1 MKMIDVYRD
10 INKINK
16 NILPV
21 ILLNCLFSAIEP
33 FVFIFVSGKL
43 VKYLIE
49 GRAFKEI
56 VTLSLVGAAISL
68 AVYVIKN
75 ITENYKM
82 EYMDYLN
89 CKEKNLLIKGMFN
102 LDFKDFE
109 SKEYKDKISR
119 HRQETDGIG
128 GVYYE
133 TLYLLSDFV
142 SGVLTI
148 IIAAISLG
156 GFYKTLNQSVDIK
169 ILGERYFPLILLA
182 ALIILSVLLAIFR
195 KKVEEKNEDD
205 REEYSVK
212 YKIYDFYMRLL
223 SDYESLKQ
231 IKIFDEKPFI
241 KRELNDKFVK
251 DGLSLDRRVSVRTAF
266 SQAMNE
272 FLMTGINVL
281 FLLVLAVKAIGGL
294 FGADAL
300 IIYYGAFKEIV
311 DGIKLLI
318 ESVGYKKSIE
328 PKIEILYDVI
338 ALKSESDEGK
348 YIEEST
354 ENAIVAKNIYFSYPG
369 SDKNALEEIDVTIKN
384 GEKIAIVGEN
394 GSGKTTFIN
403 LLTGLYRPTSGEIF
417 VNGKTPTLENTSK
430 EAGVVS
436 QDFFLFSFMLGENV
450 AASRDVDMK
459 NAALALETS
468 GFGDKYPLE
477 TYLYKDIDED
487 GVDVSGGE
495 AQKIALAR
503 AIYGDKKL
511 LLFDEPTSKLDPKS
525 EMKVFESFNE
535 VSKGKTAIF
544 VSHRMS
550 ACKFAD
556 RIILFEKGKISAIGT
571 HEEMIRGSE
580 RYREMWEAQAKYF
593 HSC

>member
-82 EYMDYLN
+82 EFMDYLN

-338 ALKSESDEGK
+338 TLKSESDEGK

-354 ENAIVAKNIYFSYPG
+354 ENAIVAKNIFFAYPG

-450 AASRDVDMK
+450 AASRDVDTK
-459 NAALALETS
+459 NAKLALETS

-535 VSKGKTAIF
+535 VSKGKTSIF

-580 RYREMWEAQAKYF
+580 RYREMWIAQAKYY
-593 HSC
+593 SC

>member
-338 ALKSESDEGK
+338 TLKSESDEGK

-354 ENAIVAKNIYFSYPG
+354 ENAIVAKNIFFAYPG

-450 AASRDVDMK
+450 AASRDVDTK
-459 NAALALETS
+459 NAKLALETS

-535 VSKGKTAIF
+535 VSKGKTSIF

-580 RYREMWEAQAKYF
+580 RYREMWIAQAKYY
-593 HSC
+593 SC

>member
-56 VTLSLVGAAISL
+56 VTLSLVGAAISF

-82 EYMDYLN
+82 EFMDYLN

-241 KRELNDKFVK
+241 KRELKEKFVK

-354 ENAIVAKNIYFSYPG
+354 ENAIVAKNICFAYPG

-450 AASRDVDMK
+450 ASSRDVDIK

-580 RYREMWEAQAKYF
+580 RYRAMWEAQAKYF

>member
-133 TLYLLSDFV
+133 TLYLLSDFM

-195 KKVEEKNEDD
+195 KKVEEKNEDN

-241 KRELNDKFVK
+241 KRELNEKFVK

-338 ALKSESDEGK
+338 TLRSESDEGK

-354 ENAIVAKNIYFSYPG
+354 ENAIVAKNIFFSYPG
-369 SDKNALEEIDVTIKN
+369 SDKNALEEIDVIIKN

-450 AASRDVDMK
+450 ASSRDVDMK

-503 AIYGDKKL
+503 AIYGNKKL

-556 RIILFEKGKISAIGT
+556 RIILFEKGKVSAIGT

-580 RYREMWEAQAKYF
+580 RYREMWMAQAKYY
-593 HSC
+593 SC

>member
-21 ILLNCLFSAIEP
+21 ILLNCLFSAVEP

-82 EYMDYLN
+82 EFMDYLN

-354 ENAIVAKNIYFSYPG
+354 ENAIVAKNIYFAYPG

-459 NAALALETS
+459 NAKRALETS

-580 RYREMWEAQAKYF
+580 RYRAMWEAQAKYF

>member
-354 ENAIVAKNIYFSYPG
+354 ENAIVAKNIFFAYPG

-450 AASRDVDMK
+450 ASSRDVDMK
-459 NAALALETS
+459 NAKLALETS

-571 HEEMIRGSE
+571 HEEMLKGSE
-580 RYREMWEAQAKYF
+580 RYRTMWMAQAKYF

>member
-21 ILLNCLFSAIEP
+21 ILLNCLFSAVEP

-195 KKVEEKNEDD
+195 KKVEEKNEND

-354 ENAIVAKNIYFSYPG
+354 ENAIVAKNICFAYPG

-450 AASRDVDMK
+450 ASSRDVDMK
-459 NAALALETS
+459 NAKLALETS

>member
-82 EYMDYLN
+82 EFMDYLN

-156 GFYKTLNQSVDIK
+156 GFYKTLNQSVDIR

-241 KRELNDKFVK
+241 KRELNEKFVK

-354 ENAIVAKNIYFSYPG
+354 ENAIVAKNIYFAYPG

-417 VNGKTPTLENTSK
+417 VNGKTSTLENTSK
-430 EAGVVS
+430 EVGVVS

-450 AASRDVDMK
+450 AASRDVDVK
-459 NAALALETS
+459 NAKLALETS

-580 RYREMWEAQAKYF
+580 RYREMWIAQAKYY
-593 HSC
+593 SC

>member
-82 EYMDYLN
+82 EFMDYLN

-354 ENAIVAKNIYFSYPG
+354 ENAIVAKNIFFSYPG

>member
-82 EYMDYLN
+82 EFMDYLN

-251 DGLSLDRRVSVRTAF
+251 DGLSLDRRVSLRTAF

-338 ALKSESDEGK
+338 AFKSESDEGK
-348 YIEEST
+348 YIEERT
-354 ENAIVAKNIYFSYPG
+354 ENAIVAKNIFFSYPG

-417 VNGKTPTLENTSK
+417 VNGKTPTLEKTSK

-450 AASRDVDMK
+450 ASSRDVDMK
-459 NAALALETS
+459 NAKLALETS

-503 AIYGDKKL
+503 AIYGNKKL

-571 HEEMIRGSE
+571 HKEMIRGSE
-580 RYREMWEAQAKYF
+580 RYREMWEAQAKYYY
-593 HSC
+593 SC

>member
-241 KRELNDKFVK
+241 KRELNEKFVK

-311 DGIKLLI
+311 EGIKLLI

-338 ALKSESDEGK
+338 TLKSQSDEGK

-459 NAALALETS
+459 NAKLALETS

-556 RIILFEKGKISAIGT
+556 RIILFENGKISAIGT

-580 RYREMWEAQAKYF
+580 RYRAMWEAQAKYYY
-593 HSC
+593 SC

>member
-21 ILLNCLFSAIEP
+21 ILLNCLFNAIEP

-49 GRAFKEI
+49 ARAFKEI

-82 EYMDYLN
+82 EFMDYLN

-354 ENAIVAKNIYFSYPG
+354 ENAIVAKNICFSYPG
-369 SDKNALEEIDVTIKN
+369 TDKNALEEIDVTIKN

-450 AASRDVDMK
+450 ASSRDVDTK
-459 NAALALETS
+459 NAKLALETS

-503 AIYGDKKL
+503 AIYGNKKL

-580 RYREMWEAQAKYF
+580 RYREMWEAQAKYY
-593 HSC
+593 SC

>member
-89 CKEKNLLIKGMFN
+89 CKEKNLLIKGIFN

-251 DGLSLDRRVSVRTAF
+251 DGLSLDRRVSVRIAF

-311 DGIKLLI
+311 DRIKLLI

-354 ENAIVAKNIYFSYPG
+354 ENAIVAKNIFFSYPG

-450 AASRDVDMK
+450 ASSRDVDIK
-459 NAALALETS
+459 NAKLALETS

-580 RYREMWEAQAKYF
+580 RYREMWIAQAKYY
-593 HSC
+593 SC

>member
-21 ILLNCLFSAIEP
+21 ILLNCLFSAVEP

-82 EYMDYLN
+82 EFMDYLN

-354 ENAIVAKNIYFSYPG
+354 ENAIVAKNICFAYPG

-430 EAGVVS
+430 EAGVVN

-450 AASRDVDMK
+450 ASSRDVDVK
-459 NAALALETS
+459 NAKLALETS

-571 HEEMIRGSE
+571 HEEMLKGSE
-580 RYREMWEAQAKYF
+580 RYRAMWEAQAKYY
-593 HSC
+593 SC

>member
-82 EYMDYLN
+82 EFMDYLN

-109 SKEYKDKISR
+109 SREYKDKISR

-354 ENAIVAKNIYFSYPG
+354 EDAIVAKNIFFSYPG

-450 AASRDVDMK
+450 ASSRDVDMK
-459 NAALALETS
+459 NAKLALETT

-503 AIYGDKKL
+503 AIYGNKKL

-593 HSC
+593 YSC

>member
-82 EYMDYLN
+82 EFMDYLN

-354 ENAIVAKNIYFSYPG
+354 ENAIVAKNICFAYPG

-450 AASRDVDMK
+450 ASSRDVDIK
-459 NAALALETS
+459 NAKLALETS

-477 TYLYKDIDED
+477 TYLYKDIDEE

-580 RYREMWEAQAKYF
+580 RYRAMWIAQAKYY
-593 HSC
+593 SC

>member
-82 EYMDYLN
+82 EFMDYLN

-241 KRELNDKFVK
+241 KREMNEKFVK

-354 ENAIVAKNIYFSYPG
+354 GNAIVAKNICFSYPG

-450 AASRDVDMK
+450 ASSRDVDMK

-535 VSKGKTAIF
+535 VSKGKTSIF

-580 RYREMWEAQAKYF
+580 RYREMWIAQAKYY
-593 HSC
+593 SC

>member
-338 ALKSESDEGK
+338 ALKSDSDEGK

-354 ENAIVAKNIYFSYPG
+354 ENAIVAKNICFAYPG

-580 RYREMWEAQAKYF
+580 RYRAMWEAQAKYYY
-593 HSC
+593 SC

>member
-82 EYMDYLN
+82 EFMDYLN

-241 KRELNDKFVK
+241 KRELNEKFVK
-251 DGLSLDRRVSVRTAF
+251 DGLSLDRRVSVRTAS

-354 ENAIVAKNIYFSYPG
+354 ENAIVAKNICFAYPG

-450 AASRDVDMK
+450 ASSRDVDIK

-571 HEEMIRGSE
+571 HEEMLRGSE
-580 RYREMWEAQAKYF
+580 RYREMWESQAKYF